1 MMPEERK
8 KDPQAGPP
16 AAAAPPD
23 MTTLFAPN
31 TLPGEQT
38 DRAYDD
44 LHRYVGL
51 GHGASSS

>member
-1 MMPEERK
+1 
-8 KDPQAGPP
+8 
-16 AAAAPPD
+16 
-23 MTTLFAPN
+23 MTTFFAPN

-51 GHGASSS
+51 RDGASSS